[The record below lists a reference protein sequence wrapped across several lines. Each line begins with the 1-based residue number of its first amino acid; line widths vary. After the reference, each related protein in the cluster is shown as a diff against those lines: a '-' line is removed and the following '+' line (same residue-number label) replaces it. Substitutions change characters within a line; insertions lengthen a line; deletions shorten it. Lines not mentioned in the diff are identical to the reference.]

1 MKRSFL
7 LICLLPLLALAQ
19 PETYYVTF
27 LKGTVINQQ
36 TKQAIKIGD
45 KLSATDKLI
54 FKDSQGKL
62 ACISPGKG
70 RFELSGQKLQADKSG
85 ELLAILKSNLLPV
98 TNTYHLSTRALVFE
112 GYDPKTYFNAAET
125 GERILLLTDK
135 ALPIIPAWKI
145 DAAHF
150 FFIQYNN
157 SNGKPVTKKIPY
169 SEKGLLFNTAV
180 FTDEAGNAIDQ
191 KVMLC
196 YQAKENEKAYSQVLA
211 SFLPVLAETSSIK
224 EQLQLIKKYSSTT
237 DKKKLQ
243 AELSAHIYTN
253 FGKIGAEELEM
264 LMQ

>member
-1 MKRSFL
+1 MKKIFL
-7 LICLLPLLALAQ
+7 LICLFPLLALAQ

-27 LKGTVINQQ
+27 LKGVVINQQ
-36 TKQAIKIGD
+36 TNQIIKIGD
-45 KLSATDKLI
+45 KLTASDKLI
-54 FKDSQGKL
+54 FKDPQGKL

-70 RFELSGQKLQADKSG
+70 RFELTGQKLQADKSG

-125 GERILLLTDK
+125 DNRILLLTDK
-135 ALPIIPAWKI
+135 PLPIIPSWKT
-145 DAAHF
+145 DAEHF

-157 SNGKPVTKKIPY
+157 NGKTVTKKIPF
-169 SEKGLLFNTAV
+169 SEKGLLFNSAI
-180 FTDEAGNAIDQ
+180 FADESGNSPLQ

-196 YQAKENEKAYSQVLA
+196 YQAKENGKVYSQVIG
-211 SFLPVLAETSSIK
+211 SFMPVLAETNSIK

-253 FGKIGAEELEM
+253 FGKIGAEELET
-264 LMQ
+264 LTQ

>member
-1 MKRSFL
+1 MKRIFL
-7 LICLLPLLALAQ
+7 FICLFPLLAFAQ

-27 LKGTVINQQ
+27 LKGIVINQQ
-36 TKQAIKIGD
+36 TKQAVKIGD

-54 FKDSQGKL
+54 FKDPQGKI

-70 RFELSGQKLQADKSG
+70 RFELNGQKLSADKSG

-125 GERILLLTDK
+125 DERILLLTDK
-135 ALPIIPAWKI
+135 PLPIIPSWKT
-145 DAAHF
+145 DAEHF

-157 SNGKPVTKKIPY
+157 SNGKTITKKIPV
-169 SEKGLLFNTAV
+169 SEKGLLFNSAI
-180 FTDEAGNAIDQ
+180 FADESGNTLSQ

-196 YQAKENEKAYSQVLA
+196 YQAKENGKVYSQVLT
-211 SFLPVLAETSSIK
+211 SFVPVLAETSAIK
-224 EQLQLIKKYSSTT
+224 EQVQLIKKYSSTT

-253 FGKIGAEELEM
+253 FGKIGAEELDT
-264 LMQ
+264 LTQ